1 MGKTQRVLLVC
12 ANPRGTDP
20 LRTAEEDRTLR
31 ESIQL
36 STNRD
41 MIQVDTL
48 NAATIDDLRRALL
61 NNKYDVV
68 HFSGHGTNTGLVFED
83 TNGKLMVPS
92 SSALSE
98 LLERRDVKTAVLNA
112 CYSLSV
118 GRIASIGLDYTVAS
132 TGPISDP
139 AAIEFTRGFYDALG
153 AGLSVPEAFDEGL
166 SSAKLKNLR
175 IDSILLPRGQEYI
188 PPEETAVESDS
199 SRDTEDAPTTLLGIA
214 IDASGSM
221 QASINNRDGR
231 HINRFDGVQESI
243 ADVGA
248 QIRDELKRR
257 SSIPSDSFKVFVYAF
272 GLRIGDGVADLATLW
287 KATQLTDIEN
297 EIEIRKRRYEA
308 DARRQADGY
317 GGLASLA
324 RSYGFGG
331 LVDSV
336 TEAAK
341 DSIREKIV
349 GEIAGKILNKANEIG
364 DTTLTA
370 EELASLFDSPVSK
383 KDARAVEHVIFG
395 LTPMNH
401 AVREI
406 EKRYQRSEDYN
417 QRILLVISDG
427 EPTDGNPT
435 ETFSRLRENGVT
447 VISCFVTDED
457 IANPRALVASPRE
470 VWTKGATLMWNI
482 ASEADE
488 QGPFGRYLLQ
498 QGWSIEKK
506 SRLFVQVNH
515 SDVLKEFVRLAGSHF
530 TSRTVE
536 LLPKGQ

>member
-1 MGKTQRVLLVC
+1 MGKIQRVLLVC

-36 STNRD
+36 SANRD
-41 MIQVDTL
+41 KIQVDTL
-48 NAATIDDLRRALL
+48 SAATIDDLRRALL
-61 NNKYDVV
+61 RNKYDVV

-83 TNGKLMVPS
+83 ANGKLMVPS
-92 SSALSE
+92 SSALSD
-98 LLERRDVKTAVLNA
+98 LLARRQVKTAVLNA

-118 GRIASIGLDYTVAS
+118 GKITSIGLDYTIAS

-153 AGLSVPEAFDEGL
+153 AGLPVPEAFDEGL
-166 SSAKLKNLR
+166 SSAKLKNLK
-175 IDSILLPRGQEYI
+175 IDSILLPRGQEYS
-188 PPEETAVESDS
+188 PPEAPAIESES
-199 SRDTEDAPTTLLGIA
+199 SRETEDVPTTLLGIA

-221 QASINNRDGR
+221 RASINNRDGR
-231 HINRFDGVQESI
+231 RINRFDGVQESI

-257 SSIPSDSFKVFVYAF
+257 SSIASDVFKVFVYAF

-287 KATQLTDIEN
+287 RATQLTDIDK
-297 EIEIRKRRYEA
+297 EIETRKRRYEA
-308 DARRQADGY
+308 DACHQADSY

-349 GEIAGKILNKANEIG
+349 GEIAGQILNKANEIG

-370 EELASLFDSPVSK
+370 GELASLFDAPVSK
-383 KDARAVEHVIFG
+383 TDARAVEHVIFG
-395 LTPMNH
+395 LTPMNR

-427 EPTDGNPT
+427 EPTDGDPS
-435 ETFSRLRENGVT
+435 ETFSRMRNNGVT

-470 VWTKGATLMWNI
+470 AWPEGATLMWNI
-482 ASEADE
+482 ASEVDE

-498 QGWSIEKK
+498 QGWSIEKN

-515 SDVLKEFVRLAGSHF
+515 SDVLKEFVKLVSSHF
-530 TSRTVE
+530 TSGTVE